1 MLLCNKVPQIT
12 DIKPQRRKQRFN
24 IYVDGRFSFGL
35 DADTLVK
42 SGLKINQEISQE
54 EIEKLVKENEFVK
67 VYDRVLKFFSYR
79 PRSEKELKD
88 WFKKKQVGEET
99 QKLIYQ
105 KLKHLGY
112 LNDEEFAKWWIE
124 QRTTFRPSGTRLL
137 ALELRQK
144 GVTRE
149 IIDQQLSNLAIK
161 PFSEH
166 DLAKKVAE
174 KKLKSLKHYSHLEQ
188 KQKLASALARRGFS
202 WETVK
207 EIIDEKL
214 EK

>member
-1 MLLCNKVPQIT
+1 MQIT
-12 DIKPQRRKQRFN
+12 DIKPQKRKNRFN
-24 IYVDGRFSFGL
+24 IYVDEKFSFGL

-42 SGLKINQEISQE
+42 SGLQINQEISQE

-67 VYDRVLKFFSYR
+67 VYDRVLKFFSFR
-79 PRSEKELKD
+79 PRSEKELRD

-174 KKLKSLKHYSHLEQ
+174 KKLKSLKHYSYLEQ

-207 EIIDEKL
+207 EVIDEKL